1 MLTFE
6 FVETSRPPHDPIQ
19 PACSRHQAYLFI
31 LKYNFGNLPNIR
43 IKGVSVAVSMVL
55 FFVSR
60 EEVTR
65 WYIREDRGT
74 SFVYFFPS
82 AWGEM
87 LGRTW
92 FLFI

>member
-6 FVETSRPPHDPIQ
+6 FMETSRSPHDPIQ

-55 FFVSR
+55 LMSR

-65 WYIREDRGT
+65 RYIREDIST
-74 SFVYFFPS
+74 SFVYFFSS